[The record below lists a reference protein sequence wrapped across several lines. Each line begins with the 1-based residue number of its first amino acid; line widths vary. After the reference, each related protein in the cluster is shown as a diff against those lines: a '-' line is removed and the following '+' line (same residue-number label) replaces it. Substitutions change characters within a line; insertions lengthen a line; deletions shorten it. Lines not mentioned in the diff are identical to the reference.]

1 MPEKILVAD
10 ESPTV
15 RNVAESLLRR
25 HDYMVLLAD
34 DGAKALQMAK
44 THQPNLIFLDD
55 SLSVPEGEG
64 VYVKLKDEAELKDV
78 PVVMLLSGAGKD
90 SQQKLKQTGAD
101 GFITKPF
108 NPAEIMDQV
117 ERLLHKERTFP
128 SEDDRRTGKEH
139 APGEEEVLKEKEIRK
154 TAVPVG
160 KKKSEDILD
169 IVETGDLLDDL
180 DPSASAA
187 DQESAH
193 GFDWFLQEL
202 KKEAQEDEKATSSA
216 KAKPG
221 LSEDEISGEGVELQK
236 ESRIYELSEHEK
248 GYEDF
253 VKDLKLESEQP
264 DKEKVTEPKP
274 VDKNKINLSQ
284 FDKLFSDLKERI
296 SEKIAREVTRKI
308 SPEFLEKIIREELA
322 EIRKELS

>member
-15 RNVAESLLRR
+15 RNVAESLLRI
-25 HDYMVLLAD
+25 HDYTVFLAD

-55 SLSVPEGEG
+55 SLSIPDGEG
-64 VYVKLKDEAELKDV
+64 VYLKLKDEERLKDI

-108 NPAEIMDQV
+108 NPAEILDQV

-128 SEDDRRTGKEH
+128 SEDDRKTGKEH
-139 APGEEEVLKEKEIRK
+139 APYEEEVSEGNKIRK

-160 KKKSEDILD
+160 EKKSEDFLD
-169 IVETGDLLDDL
+169 IVKTGDLLDDSN
-180 DPSASAA
+180 PSAPAS
-187 DQESAH
+187 DQGMAH
-193 GFDWFLQEL
+193 GFDWFLNEL
-202 KKEAQEDEKATSSA
+202 KKEAQEDVKADSDTE
-216 KAKPG
+216 AKPG
-221 LSEDEISGEGVELQK
+221 LSEEEISSEGDEFQK

-253 VKDLKLESEQP
+253 VKDLKHEFERP
-264 DKEKVTEPKP
+264 DKEEVTESKP
-274 VDKNKINLSQ
+274 VDKNEIDLSQ
-284 FDKLFSDLKERI
+284 FDQLLSDLKERI
-296 SEKIAREVTRKI
+296 SEKIAREVTQKI
-308 SPEFLEKIIREELA
+308 SPQFLEKIIREELA
-322 EIRKELS
+322 ELKKEMS